1 MEVKKKLVMQ
11 VLSMYVLT
19 AYVIYMYRY
28 VVNNNHEYILLYSS
42 QTLSDDD

>member
-19 AYVIYMYRY
+19 AYVIYMHGY
-28 VVNNNHEYILLYSS
+28 VVNNNHEYIHTTLLI
-42 QTLSDDD
+42 SDSF